1 MREWLGSLLKEPTGW
16 RSTAAVTTV
25 EQAMLWFD
33 MPGGVQ
39 LTGCIMTVPAKQRA
53 LEELAAVVQED
64 GTARI
69 QVIDGRDH
77 PELHRILVELGK
89 LTGREVA
96 LVSSFNVAEHP
107 LVDSPRQALE
117 VVLETGIEYLILDN
131 CLIRNRRA
139 RTQTPPV
146 EDPNT
151 LSHRA
156 NVATHA

>member
-1 MREWLGSLLKEPTGW
+1 LLKEPTGW
-16 RSTAAVTTV
+16 RSTAAAVSL
-25 EQAMLWFD
+25 EQATLWFD
-33 MPGGVQ
+33 LPSGVQ
-39 LTGCIMTVPAKQRA
+39 LTGCIMTVPAKGLA
-53 LEELAAVVQED
+53 LKEFGGVIQED

-69 QVIDGRDH
+69 QVIDSRDH

-96 LVSSFNVAEHP
+96 LVSSFNVAERP

-139 RTQTPPV
+139 RTQAPPV
-146 EDPNT
+146 EDPRT
-151 LSHRA
+151 LSHRGNLA
-156 NVATHA
+156 AHA

>member
-1 MREWLGSLLKEPTGW
+1 
-16 RSTAAVTTV
+16 V
-25 EQAMLWFD
+25 
-33 MPGGVQ
+33 
-39 LTGCIMTVPAKQRA
+39 I
-53 LEELAAVVQED
+53 QED

-69 QVIDGRDH
+69 QVIDWRDH

-96 LVSSFNVAEHP
+96 LVSSFNVAERP

-139 RTQTPPV
+139 RTQAPPV
-146 EDPNT
+146 EDRDSLPR
-151 LSHRA
+151 RA